1 MMSAGWRSLPCL
13 RCRNGLS
20 DERGSATVMS
30 IGVLAAMAVL
40 ASGVATL
47 AAAVEV
53 KHRVSSAADL
63 AALAAADVASG
74 RRAGAPCP
82 EAERVAEANRA
93 HLSDCSVQGAVVTVT
108 VSSAF
113 LGFGVTSDARAGPPG
128 TGRSGYQSKIASR

>member
-1 MMSAGWRSLPCL
+1 MMSAGRHSLPCPC
-13 RCRNGLS
+13 CRDGPL
-20 DERGSATVMS
+20 DERGSATVLS

-74 RRAGAPCP
+74 RRAGTPCS
-82 EAERVAEANRA
+82 EAERVAKANRA
-93 HLSDCSVQGAVVTVT
+93 RLSDCSVQGAVVTVT
-108 VSSAF
+108 ASGAL

-128 TGRSGYQSKIASR
+128 PGRSGYQSKIASR